1 MNGAQ
6 FVRMDGGAGGVGGR
20 GEQHPPCLRS
30 PMGAHLFGAELKAF
44 RSRGGDQHGAPL
56 GGADKVTVAGVA
68 GVGHQHFI
76 TGFDQGQAGQLQRRR
91 CASSDHD
98 ATRRHVHA
106 KAAGI
111 PGADALAQ
119 IAKAQSPA
127 AVLVASHAFG
137 KEVAARIAVALESG
151 IITDAVDV
159 DASAVATQLVF
170 GGSTTVH
177 SAVNHGTPVITVRP
191 NSVEADFTA
200 SSPAISTESVTIGDA
215 AKKATISSSQPPVKG
230 GRPELTEA
238 NIVVSGGRGTDGNF
252 AAVEGFADSLGA
264 AVGASRAAT
273 DAGWYPHSHQ
283 VGQTGKTVSPALY
296 VACGI
301 SGAIQHRA
309 GMQTSKTI
317 VVVNKDPEAPLFE
330 IADFGVVGDLFNV
343 LPAATEGVK
352 ARKA

>member
-1 MNGAQ
+1 MSTVLILADFSGDKATKTTAELATAGARIGE
-6 FVRMDGGAGGVGGR
+6 VTAVVMAAPGAGAALAATVNQGPISKVVVVESADFATYGV
-20 GEQHPPCLRS
+20 P
-30 PMGAHLFGAELKAF
+30 A
-44 RSRGGDQHGAPL
+44 
-56 GGADKVTVAGVA
+56 V
-68 GVGHQHFI
+68 
-76 TGFDQGQAGQLQRRR
+76 
-91 CASSDHD
+91 
-98 ATRRHVHA
+98 
-106 KAAGI
+106 
-111 PGADALAQ
+111 ADALAQ
-119 IAKAQSPA
+119 IVKAQSPKA
-127 AVLVASHAFG
+127 LLVASHAFG
-137 KEVAARIAVALESG
+137 KEVAARVSVATDSG

-177 SAVNHGTPVITVRP
+177 SSVSHGVSVITVRP
-191 NSVEADFTA
+191 NSISADFSA
-200 SSPAISTESVTIGDA
+200 STPAISTENITVADG
-215 AKKATISSSQPPVKG
+215 AKKSSITSSQPPVKG

-252 AAVEGFADSLGA
+252 AAVEAFADSLGA

-330 IADFGVVGDLFNV
+330 IADFGVVGDLFAV

-352 ARKA
+352 AKKA